1 MLEKIEGI
9 VLSEQAYGETSK
21 IIQVLTNDYGIIGI
35 MAKGA
40 KKLKSP
46 LRNVTGKLS
55 YGYFHLNYKKE
66 KLSNLVSVDIID
78 SFKNIRKDIKLISY
92 ATFLLDLSGQVMK
105 HNSDSSVF
113 SILTSALKKIN
124 DNYDPLVIMNIVELK
139 YLNLLGV
146 MPILDCCSGCGKTTN
161 IVTLSNI
168 KGGYI
173 CNNCRTTEKIVSQK
187 TLKLVRGLYY
197 VDISKITKLELEEDI
212 KLELNNFLDDYY
224 ETYTGLY
231 LKSKQFLKE
240 LNKVVENGKI

>member
-21 IIQVLTNDYGIIGI
+21 IIQVLTNDYGIIGV

-40 KKLKSP
+40 KKIKSS

-55 YGYFHLNYKKE
+55 YGYFHLNYKKD

-105 HNSDSSVF
+105 HNSNTSVF

-124 DNYDPLVIMNIVELK
+124 NNYDPLVIMNIVELK

-146 MPILDCCSGCGKTTN
+146 MPILDCCSECGETAN

-168 KGGYI
+168 KGGYV
-173 CNNCRTTEKIVSQK
+173 CNKCHTTEKIVSQK
-187 TLKLVRGLYY
+187 TLKLIRGLYY

-212 KLELNNFLDDYY
+212 KTELNNFLDDYY

-240 LNKVVENGKI
+240 LNKVVEDGKI